1 MSSIDLDRIED
12 CLEYIRVLE
21 NNLSHA
27 RDKAHN
33 AYTSGRAA
41 GAAEERAALIER
53 LESWHP
59 DSAALSNDHGC
70 RAILV
75 DAVIVAI
82 RRRAADA
89 ALAHV
94 PPADPAKEDSDE

>member
-41 GAAEERAALIER
+41 GAAEERARIVDWLQTHESDEPALF
-53 LESWHP
+53 S
-59 DSAALSNDHGC
+59 LSLD
-70 RAILV
+70 
-75 DAVIVAI
+75 I
-82 RRRAADA
+82 REGI
-89 ALAHV
+89 HV

>member
-27 RDKAHN
+27 RDTA
-33 AYTSGRAA
+33 
-41 GAAEERAALIER
+41 RAALIAR